1 MIYYTSFE
9 TVFGIIG
16 LIRNKKGLL
25 NIYLP
30 NEMLYEKKLH
40 KQYPNQE
47 LIENNL
53 KFKHEIK
60 QLNEYFNGDRTNFE
74 LDIDLIVS
82 PFYKKVLI
90 EVSKIPY
97 GITSTYS
104 DIAKKL
110 NNPKAIRAVGSA
122 NARNPLPIVIPCH
135 RIVNK
140 SGKLGGYRGGLKMK
154 EKLLKFES
162 YNINNN

>member
-9 TVFGIIG
+9 TVFGILG

-25 NIYLP
+25 KICLP
-30 NEMLYEKKLH
+30 NEILSEKGLH
-40 KQYPNQE
+40 QQYPNQE
-47 LIENNL
+47 LIKDNS

-74 LDIDLIVS
+74 LDMDLHVS
-82 PFYKKVLI
+82 PFYKKALM
-90 EVSKIPY
+90 EVSKVPY
-97 GITSTYS
+97 GNTSTYS
-104 DIAKKL
+104 DIAQKL
-110 NNPKAIRAVGSA
+110 NSPKAVRAVGSA

-140 SGKLGGYRGGLKMK
+140 NGKLGGYRGGLPMK
-154 EKLLKFES
+154 EKLLKFEND
-162 YNINNN
+162 NINNN

>member
-9 TVFGIIG
+9 TVFGILG

-25 NIYLP
+25 KIYLP
-30 NEMLYEKKLH
+30 NEILSEKGLH
-40 KQYPNQE
+40 QQYPNQE
-47 LIENNL
+47 LIEDNS

-60 QLNEYFNGDRTNFE
+60 QLNEYFNGDRRNFE
-74 LDIDLIVS
+74 LDMDLHVS
-82 PFYKKVLI
+82 PFYKKALM

-97 GITSTYS
+97 GNTSTYS
-104 DIAKKL
+104 DIAQKL
-110 NNPKAIRAVGSA
+110 NNPKAVRAVGSA

-140 SGKLGGYRGGLKMK
+140 SGKLGGYRGGLPMK

-162 YNINNN
+162 DNIDKN